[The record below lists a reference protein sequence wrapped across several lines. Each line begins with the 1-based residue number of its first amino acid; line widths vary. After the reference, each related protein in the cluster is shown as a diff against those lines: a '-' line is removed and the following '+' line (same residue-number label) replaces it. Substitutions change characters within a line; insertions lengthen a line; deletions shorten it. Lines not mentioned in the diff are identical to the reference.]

1 VLSFCYLSGIALAFG
16 LASGIASG
24 LASGIAL
31 AFGLASGIASGLAS
45 GIALAFGLAS
55 GFALLFYLRFGFG
68 FCFLAKNH
76 FFFLAKT
83 DGFCYGFALALSWLC
98 ASRICIALLMSC
110 RALVITAL
118 LAASILTSTG
128 LPSSPLA
135 MPVFSSSNL
144 PSAVFS
150 IWRVC
155 SLWICLFCFCVPVDL
170 LIYVPDYF
178 CR

>member
-1 VLSFCYLSGIALAFG
+1 LLASGI
-16 LASGIASG
+16 ASGIASG

-31 AFGLASGIASGLAS
+31 AS
-45 GIALAFGLAS
+45 GLAS
-55 GFALLFYLRFGFG
+55 GFALLLHLRFGFG

-83 DGFCYGFALALSWLC
+83 DGFWYGFCYGFALALSWLC
-98 ASRICIALLMSC
+98 ASMICIALLMSC

-118 LAASILTSTG
+118 LAAPILTSTG

-155 SLWICLFCFCVPVDL
+155 SLWICLLCFCVPVDL